1 MKRVMFDCCLFPT
14 FSVGMKVIK
23 VLHFTLSFYQTFSI
37 TVYCEGLYRLLYA
50 SGGVLQ
56 ISLHLCFCLWVIRCC
71 RAPDRV
77 AKMGGV
83 CGFKLALIRKK
94 KTKPVLNFATRSS
107 LFAVVHMYPL
117 ML

>member
-1 MKRVMFDCCLFPT
+1 M
-14 FSVGMKVIK
+14 
-23 VLHFTLSFYQTFSI
+23 
-37 TVYCEGLYRLLYA
+37 VYCEGLYRLLYA

-56 ISLHLCFCLWVIRCC
+56 ILLHLCLCCCLWVIGCC
-71 RAPDRV
+71 RAPDRA

-83 CGFKLALIRKK
+83 CGFKLGMDIKNEYPKA
-94 KTKPVLNFATRSS
+94 VLNFASS